1 MTTKTKIIW
10 RLANRPTSEEIVEL
24 LTAGILTKE
33 EAREILFNLE
43 TEEDRDSK
51 SLQTEIEFLRK
62 LVEKL
67 STNKQVI
74 VETIREVHKPYY
86 QQPWYQPYTTW
97 CTATADSGNA
107 SYTVSNN
114 AMSTGLLST
123 SGDGTMLYNAQ
134 TQPVSAGFT
143 EIKTF

>member
-1 MTTKTKIIW
+1 MTTKIIW
-10 RLANRPTSEEIVEL
+10 RLANRPTPEEIVEL
-24 LTAGILTKE
+24 LTAGILTKD

-43 TEEDRDSK
+43 TDEDRDKK

-74 VETIREVHKPYY
+74 IETIREVQKPYY

-97 CTATADSGNA
+97 CSNTADTQTNA
-107 SYTVSNN
+107 IYT
-114 AMSTGLLST
+114 ST
-123 SGDGTMLYNAQ
+123 SGTGLMSVSNTLGETSSYNMQ
-134 TQPVSAGFT
+134 TQPESAGFT